1 MPATIATAK
10 ANDSLIPLTAGP
22 GVAARRDFFAFTL
35 WVLVTFV
42 QFRFDELLLY
52 PLTLYFTWSA
62 WKNQRQIINLL
73 RRAWILLSFPLWCLI
88 SPLWATEPVTA
99 FKLAL
104 YVTLTVLICFQ
115 TATRLTPRQIM
126 HAVLLAT
133 SLIVVINLLNIYG
146 PGGSPTGIFAQKN
159 TMGKNMVV
167 AWVAASAAALDPGS
181 PRRYR
186 WAAAGSAFLAAYTAL
201 LSGSATAVLLVVGTG
216 LANLFGAAILRGG
229 VMRAGRMAALCL
241 MLGASLGTLSLVLPY
256 SRIAPVEKVLDAIG
270 KDRSLTGRTGL
281 WAYAEQQIA
290 EEPLLGVG
298 AGGFWRYHTSPV
310 VKRIYEE
317 YYKGPR
323 DVFNFH
329 SSFYEIAVH
338 QGLIGLGL
346 VILSALWAFSQ
357 ILRGALAVAAMPQIY
372 FLSQSLAVLAR
383 TSTEADFFLPFIIFH
398 MLFWI
403 GALSALKISLEGRP
417 ESTGPDVLIPVD
429 RRPPM
434 H

>member
-1 MPATIATAK
+1 MKGSLPMSATIATAK
-10 ANDSLIPLTAGP
+10 IRNGP
-22 GVAARRDFFAFTL
+22 ASAAAVPRDFVAFTL
-35 WVLVTFV
+35 WVFVTFV

-73 RRAWILLSFPLWCLI
+73 RKAWILLSFPLWCLI
-88 SPLWATEPVTA
+88 SPLWAAEPVTA

-104 YVTLTVLICFQ
+104 YVTLTMLICFQ
-115 TATRLTPRQIM
+115 AATRLSPRQIM

-133 SLIVVINLLNIYG
+133 SFIVVINFLNIYG
-146 PGGSPTGIFAQKN
+146 PGGNPNGIFAQKN

-167 AWVAASAAALDPGS
+167 AWVVASAVALDPGS
-181 PRRYR
+181 LRRYR
-186 WAAAGSAFLAAYTAL
+186 WAAAGAAALAAYTTL
-201 LSGSATAVLLVVGTG
+201 LSSSATAVLLLTGTG
-216 LANLFGAAILRGG
+216 LANLFGAVILRGG

-241 MLGASLGTLSLVLPY
+241 MLGTSLGTLSLVVPY
-256 SRIAPVEKVLDAIG
+256 SRIDPVEKVLDAFG

-281 WAYAEQQIA
+281 WSYAEQQIA
-290 EEPLLGVG
+290 KEPLLGVG
-298 AGGFWRYHTSPV
+298 AGGFWRYHSSPL

-346 VILSALWAFSQ
+346 VILSALWALARVF
-357 ILRGALAVAAMPQIY
+357 RGALGAAAMPQIY
-372 FLSQSLAVLAR
+372 FLSQSLAVLVR
-383 TSTEADFFLPFIIFH
+383 TATEADFFLPFIIFH

-403 GALSALKISLEGRP
+403 GALSALKISMDEWKNTPLAR
-417 ESTGPDVLIPVD
+417 
-429 RRPPM
+429 
-434 H
+434 